1 MTTMKLRD
9 DLPISHPANVLREL
23 LHQPG
28 SNAVDRQVP
37 SIEDRA
43 VATLERRAPDVV
55 RTARTAGIEIE
66 FLGVSRL
73 FRDPRFYEGQDA
85 DWILAPSDPRN
96 RAVAPRREGREL
108 ERLAALGL
116 DLPLLYEAHE
126 VDQAET
132 GELRQAA
139 AEGRRELTVAQAS
152 GLVGPVPPPPDSVAL
167 AERLAHRST
176 QVAHAARRTVQV
188 AGAAAVAVVTVPAAA
203 VGTALASAATLDP
216 IIIGAMP
223 AYSERPGAPAGWYA
237 LARWDW

>member
-1 MTTMKLRD
+1 MSTMKLRD
-9 DLPISHPANVLREL
+9 DLSATHPANIVREL

-28 SNAVDRQVP
+28 SNAVERHAS

-43 VATLERRAPDVV
+43 VATLERRAPDVI
-55 RTARTAGIEIE
+55 RIGRKAGIDIE

-73 FRDPRFYEGQDA
+73 FRDPRFYEGQDT
-85 DWILAPSDPRN
+85 DWVIAPSDPRS

-108 ERLAALGL
+108 ERFAALGL
-116 DLPLLYEAHE
+116 DMLLYEAHE
-126 VDQAET
+126 VDQANT

-139 AEGRRELTVAQAS
+139 AGGRRELTVAKAS
-152 GLVGPVPPPPDSVAL
+152 ELVGPVPPPVDSTAL

-203 VGTALASAATLDP
+203 VGTALASAAALDP
-216 IIIGAMP
+216 VIIGATP

-237 LARWDW
+237 LAQWNW